1 MSGGALRRLRELP
14 PGEWPLRAAE
24 RARREGAAAWQ
35 RLADRLRP
43 SYERAVPGPLL
54 RILPAPPLDALR
66 PHAPAI
72 AAACAR
78 DLAHEFDLLGSGPVM
93 VRHGAEVTGV
103 EGWRYSPE
111 PRPGPRVNAAN
122 RAESRRI
129 RALIPAGY
137 EPVDWQL
144 DFRSGFRWDESTWW
158 RDVPVGHLPGV
169 DVKVPWELSRMQ
181 HLPRLACAHA
191 LAAAGE
197 PGFEAPGRYADE
209 FRCQL
214 LDWIA
219 ANPPRWGVNWR
230 MPMDVALRVVS
241 WLAAWDLF
249 AAQGVRFDP
258 AFAEVFG
265 RAVREH
271 ALHVVAHLEWN
282 REVRGNH
289 YLADVAGLLFCAAY
303 LPRTPQTDAW
313 LAWSTQEL
321 GAETALQLTPDG
333 AGFEASTAYHCFAME
348 MVAWAT
354 ALVRGLPGEAARAL
368 AGACPREWKRRPP
381 LRPGAALPADHAL
394 RIRRMV
400 EFAAALTRPGGGM
413 ARIGDDDSG
422 RFLPLRPG
430 GGAPAPAEPL
440 AVAAALCGPPDRR
453 EPAAALVADWI
464 GPQPRVLLPAAPGVR
479 VAARDDVPG
488 GRGDPASCEIVLPG
502 GGARRELRLWAFPDF
517 GVYVLRSAR
526 LWIAVRCGGRGQI
539 ALAGHAHE
547 DQLAV
552 ELAIDGAD
560 VVVDPGTY
568 LYTALPEARERFRSA
583 AAHWTPRTEPPLPQA
598 RRGPT
603 LFELH
608 DRALARCLRWDEGGF
623 AGVLEVGGVC
633 IYREITVEDD
643 VLRITDSVRGAGHR
657 VLSPFPAPEVEASPA
672 YGVLEPPG
680 SAARR
685 LARLAPV
692 GPDRWEWRG

>member
-1 MSGGALRRLRELP
+1 MIPAALRRLREFP
-14 PGEWPLRAAE
+14 PGEWPGRAAE
-24 RARREGAAAWQ
+24 RARREGADAWR

-43 SYERAVPGPLL
+43 SYESAAPGPLL
-54 RILPAPPLDALR
+54 RILPAPPLEALR
-66 PHAPAI
+66 PHAPEF

-78 DLAHEFDLLGSGPVM
+78 DLAHEFDLLGSGPVV
-93 VRHGAEVTGV
+93 VRHGAEAPGV
-103 EGWRYSPE
+103 EGWRYPSA
-111 PRPGPRVNAAN
+111 PRPGPRIDRAN
-122 RAESRRI
+122 RRESDRI
-129 RALIPAGY
+129 RALLPAGY
-137 EPVDWQL
+137 QPIDWQL
-144 DFRSGFRWDESTWW
+144 DFRSGFRLDESTWW

-197 PGFEAPGRYADE
+197 PGFEAPGRYAEE
-209 FRCQL
+209 FRGQL

-230 MPMDVALRVVS
+230 MPMDAALRVAS

-249 AAQGVRFDP
+249 AAQGVRFDA
-258 AFAEVFG
+258 AFAELF
-265 RAVREH
+265 RRSVREH
-271 ALHVVAHLEWN
+271 ALHLVAHLEWN

-289 YLADVAGLLFCAAY
+289 YLADVAGLLFCAAW

-313 LAWSTQEL
+313 LAWSVQEL
-321 GAETALQLTPDG
+321 GAETALQFTPDG
-333 AGFEASTAYHCFAME
+333 AGFEASTAYHCLAME

-354 ALVRGLPGEAARAL
+354 ALVRGLPPEKARAL
-368 AGACPREWKRRPP
+368 REARTRDWKRHPP
-381 LRPGAALPADHAL
+381 LRPNPSLPGDHDL
-394 RIRRMV
+394 RVRRMV
-400 EFAAALTRPGGGM
+400 EFAAALVRPGGEM

-430 GGAPAPAEPL
+430 APAPAEQA
-440 AVAAALCGPPDRR
+440 AVAAALCGPADPR
-453 EPAAALVADWI
+453 EPAAALVAAWI
-464 GPQPRVLLPAAPGVR
+464 GPQPAVALPAAPDVR
-479 VAARDDVPG
+479 IVAAAPEEPGEPDDV
-488 GRGDPASCEIVLPG
+488 ASCEILLPG
-502 GGARRELRLWAFPDF
+502 GGARRDLRLWAFPDF

-560 VVVDPGTY
+560 VVIDPGSY
-568 LYTALPEARERFRSA
+568 LYTALPEARERYRSA
-583 AAHWTPRTEPPLPQA
+583 AAHWTPRTEPPLRLA

-608 DRALARCLRWDEGGF
+608 DRALARCLRWDGTGF
-623 AGVLEVGGVC
+623 AGLLEAGGV
-633 IYREITVEDD
+633 RVRRKITVEDD
-643 VLRITDSVRGAGHR
+643 VLRVVDSVRGPGHR
-657 VLSPFPAPEVEASPA
+657 VLSPFPEPTVEASPV
-672 YGVLEPPG
+672 YGVREPEG
-680 SAARR
+680 TAARR
-685 LARLAPV
+685 LARLMPV
-692 GPDRWEWRG
+692 GPGRWEWRR